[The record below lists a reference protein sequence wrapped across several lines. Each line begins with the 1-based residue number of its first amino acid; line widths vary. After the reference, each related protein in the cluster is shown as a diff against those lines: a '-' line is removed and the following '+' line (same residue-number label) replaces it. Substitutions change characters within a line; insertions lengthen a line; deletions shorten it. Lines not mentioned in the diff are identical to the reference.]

1 MLFIYFRFVLI
12 SYVNLMSIIIAENNI
27 TTVLIEYITRFKTH
41 QIIIF
46 ADNQNNY
53 SLREKMISDNIL
65 MKKPTMIIDSKD
77 LQLFNEYNKTT
88 IAKNHRIQS
97 KLLIIFQQVFQLQE
111 VESVFNF
118 YIKLVP
124 LQMRP
129 NCLIIFNDLFINNSL
144 IYKSLKNSWNKQFV
158 DTSMLNL

>member
-1 MLFIYFRFVLI
+1 
-12 SYVNLMSIIIAENNI
+12 MSIIIAENNI

-88 IAKNHRIQS
+88 IVVVE
-97 KLLIIFQQVFQLQE
+97 QQVFQLQE
-111 VESVFNF
+111 VESVLNF

>member
-12 SYVNLMSIIIAENNI
+12 SYVNLMPIIIAENNI
-27 TTVLIEYITRFKTH
+27 TTVLIKYITRFKRH

-46 ADNQNNY
+46 TDNQNNY
-53 SLREKMISDNIL
+53 SLREKMISDNIR

-129 NCLIIFNDLFINNSL
+129 NCLIIFNDLFMNNSL
-144 IYKSLKNSWNKQFV
+144 IYKSLKNS
-158 DTSMLNL
+158 